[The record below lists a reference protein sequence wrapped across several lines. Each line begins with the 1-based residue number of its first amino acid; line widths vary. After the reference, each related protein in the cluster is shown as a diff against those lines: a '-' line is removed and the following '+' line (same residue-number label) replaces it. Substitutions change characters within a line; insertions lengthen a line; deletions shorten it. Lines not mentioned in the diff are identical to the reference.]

1 MRRAGVWA
9 NAAGSHGG
17 MIMIDEAK
25 DLPIMPQ
32 NADLLHRPAEEGAAT
47 QPRAEGGE
55 GAAIAGTDASSAG
68 AVSSSAGL
76 SASLSGPSEPPY
88 EGAAAEASGD
98 DVGGVLSP
106 EEVEPLPEGTGR
118 PIELIEQ
125 PEGEQPVEMEWYI
138 VKVQSNREDSVR
150 SALER
155 KVKRDGKEH
164 LFGEIIV
171 PEEKVTEFKNQRKRV
186 VRRKLY
192 PGYIV
197 LQMVRSGSEAHEDA
211 QMLVRSV
218 PGIGDFVGSK
228 GKGNVVVPT
237 PLSPQEVDRI
247 VARREEKADET
258 PRLKISF
265 KTGDRVKITEG
276 TFENFEGDVGHIDEA
291 NGRVTVMINIFGRS
305 TPVELEYWQI
315 ESV

>member
-1 MRRAGVWA
+1 MTMMDEGNHLFRPQQGEVPQG
-9 NAAGSHGG
+9 AAG
-17 MIMIDEAK
+17 
-25 DLPIMPQ
+25 
-32 NADLLHRPAEEGAAT
+32 ADALEGQAT
-47 QPRAEGGE
+47 QRESAAAVHPSVYLSGGEDAGYEPAARQAGKQEGGH
-55 GAAIAGTDASSAG
+55 
-68 AVSSSAGL
+68 V
-76 SASLSGPSEPPY
+76 P
-88 EGAAAEASGD
+88 
-98 DVGGVLSP
+98 SP
-106 EEVEPLPEGTGR
+106 EVVEQELQRPEADNVPGPEEIEEHLPEGSGQ
-118 PIELIEQ
+118 PLELLES
-125 PEGEQPVEMEWYI
+125 PPGDQPVEMEWYI

-150 SALER
+150 NALER
-155 KVKRDGKEH
+155 KVKREGKEH

-218 PGIGDFVGSK
+218 PGIGDFVGTK
-228 GKGNVVVPT
+228 GKGNIVVPT

-247 VARREEKADET
+247 VARSEEKMDEA

-276 TFENFEGDVGHIDEA
+276 TFENFEGEVDHIDEA

>member
-1 MRRAGVWA
+1 MRRAGAHA
-9 NAAGSHGG
+9 NIAGSHGG
-17 MIMIDEAK
+17 MVMIDEANESPI
-25 DLPIMPQ
+25 LPE
-32 NADLLHRPAEEGAAT
+32 NVDLLQRPIEEARAAEPHMEGG
-47 QPRAEGGE
+47 PDAEGRGP
-55 GAAIAGTDASSAG
+55 ATSSAG
-68 AVSSSAGL
+68 SVNNSIGL
-76 SASLSGPSEPPY
+76 ASCHSGPIEPLR
-88 EGAAAEASGD
+88 EAGAAKASGD
-98 DVGGVLSP
+98 DVGGVFSP
-106 EEVEPLPEGTGR
+106 QEVEPLPEGTGR
-118 PIELIEQ
+118 PIELVEQ
-125 PEGEQPVEMEWYI
+125 PEGDQPVEMEWYI

-155 KVKRDGKEH
+155 KIRREGKEH

-247 VARREEKADET
+247 VARREEKMDET

-276 TFENFEGDVGHIDEA
+276 TFENFEGDVEHIDEA

>member
-1 MRRAGVWA
+1 
-9 NAAGSHGG
+9 
-17 MIMIDEAK
+17 MIDEANHSANA
-25 DLPIMPQ
+25 PQ
-32 NADLLHRPAEEGAAT
+32 HGAPLQAPFVEGHAGDLLRGEDEQHGVGAGPVAGPAAGMAGPPASVGGAAT
-47 QPRAEGGE
+47 LPADHTL
-55 GAAIAGTDASSAG
+55 AAD
-68 AVSSSAGL
+68 
-76 SASLSGPSEPPY
+76 EP
-88 EGAAAEASGD
+88 ADEASADEG
-98 DVGGVLSP
+98 GGVLSP
-106 EEVEPLPEGTGR
+106 EEVEPLPEGSGQ

-125 PEGEQPVEMEWYI
+125 PTGEQPVEMEWYI
-138 VKVQSNREDSVR
+138 VKVKSNREDSVR
-150 SALER
+150 NALQR
-155 KVKRDGKEH
+155 KVRLEGKEH

-186 VRRKLY
+186 VRRKIY

-247 VARREEKADET
+247 VARREEKTDEA

-276 TFENFEGDVGHIDEA
+276 TFENFEGDVEHIDEA

-315 ESV
+315 ESL

>member
-1 MRRAGVWA
+1 
-9 NAAGSHGG
+9 
-17 MIMIDEAK
+17 MIDETQNHSPT
-25 DLPIMPQ
+25 LPE
-32 NADLLHRPAEEGAAT
+32 HAEPLRAAV
-47 QPRAEGGE
+47 EGG
-55 GAAIAGTDASSAG
+55 SAH
-68 AVSSSAGL
+68 GL
-76 SASLSGPSEPPY
+76 SDGQTR
-88 EGAAAEASGD
+88 AAAGGDEHAGRPPDAAGQEPETSGASYSPGQPAADEALVE

-106 EEVEPLPEGTGR
+106 DEVPPLPEGSGK
-118 PIELIEQ
+118 PIELVEQ
-125 PEGEQPVEMEWYI
+125 PEGDQPVEMEWYI

-150 SALER
+150 AALER
-155 KVKRDGKEH
+155 KVKLEGKEH
-164 LFGEIIV
+164 LFGDIIV

-218 PGIGDFVGSK
+218 PGIGDFVGTK
-228 GKGNVVVPT
+228 GKGNIVVPT

-247 VARREEKADET
+247 VARREEKMDEA

-276 TFENFEGDVGHIDEA
+276 TFENFEGDVEHIDEA

-315 ESV
+315 ETL